1 MTGTIAKESSWL
13 YDVGRANDFLKAA
26 LAGDNSMEDD
36 RLALGLKYKSKTKE
50 WRLKKETSL
59 PVKGHKERVVLYS
72 KRYNNKQDMYT
83 GQPLI
88 DKELNEWYTDRAK
101 AKLGQ
106 RLSNYQKQ
114 KARK

>member
-1 MTGTIAKESSWL
+1 M
-13 YDVGRANDFLKAA
+13 
-26 LAGDNSMEDD
+26 
-36 RLALGLKYKSKTKE
+36 
-50 WRLKKETSL
+50 KKETSL
-59 PVKGHKERVVLYS
+59 PVEGQIERVVLYA
-72 KRYNNKQDMYT
+72 KRYSNRQDMYT